1 MRITRVERFDVEELF
16 AALRRVALHRR
27 PHSLPYARADLTLLH
42 AFSPD
47 ALVPAQLYVQRDELA
62 KIAALAASLREHDVD
77 LYALRGYARFWTPD
91 GPEEGID
98 LLPPVVE
105 CSREPVGPCLKL
117 INDGMHRVYSA
128 RKAGRAITVVYVAGV
143 PDDTPYY
150 AYPNPEGWAGVEEVD
165 EIGDELVK
173 KNYRLE
179 PHRSLYRD
187 FNTAFRNATG
197 FRPRAGRAE
206 PTAR

>member
-1 MRITRVERFDVEELF
+1 MKITRVERFGVEELC
-16 AALRRVALHRR
+16 AALRRVSLYDR
-27 PHSLPYARADLTLLH
+27 PQSLPYARADLTLLE
-42 AFSPD
+42 ACSPD
-47 ALVPAQLYVQRDELA
+47 ALVPAQRYVKKSELA
-62 KIAALAASLREHDVD
+62 KIARLAAALGEHDVD
-77 LYALRGYARFWTPD
+77 LYGLRGYVRFWTPD
-91 GPEEGID
+91 GPPEGMD

-105 CSREPVGPCLKL
+105 CSREPAGPCVKL

-128 RKAGRAITVVYVAGV
+128 RASGRPITVVYVAGV

-150 AYPNPEGWAGVEEVD
+150 AYPNPRGWEGVEEIE
-165 EIGDELVK
+165 EIAEAFTK

-197 FRPRAGRAE
+197 FRPRTVE
-206 PTAR
+206 T

>member
-1 MRITRVERFDVEELF
+1 MKITRIERFGVDELF
-16 AALRRVALHRR
+16 AALRRVSLYER
-27 PHSLPYARADLTLLH
+27 PLSRPYERADLTLLE
-42 AFSPD
+42 AFDPG
-47 ALVPAQLYVQRDELA
+47 LLTPAQLYVKRSELT
-62 KIAALAASLREHDVD
+62 KIRRLAEALAAHDVD
-77 LYALRGYARFWTPD
+77 LFGLGGYVRFWTPD
-91 GPEEGID
+91 GPEEGMD

-105 CSREPVGPCLKL
+105 CSREQAGPCIKL

-128 RKAGRAITVVYVAGV
+128 RAARRPITVVYAAGI

-150 AYPNPEGWAGVEEVD
+150 AYPNPRGWQGVEEIE
-165 EIGDELVK
+165 EIGEGFAK

-197 FRPRAGRAE
+197 FR
-206 PTAR
+206 ARTVEA

>member
-1 MRITRVERFDVEELF
+1 MNITRIESFGIDDLF
-16 AALRRVALHRR
+16 AALRRVTLHER
-27 PHSLPYARADLTLLH
+27 PLSLPYARADLTVLEG
-42 AFSPD
+42 FSPD
-47 ALVPAQLYVQRDELA
+47 ALVPAQRYVKRGELT
-62 KIAALAASLREHDVD
+62 KIARLAAALAAHDVD
-77 LYALRGYARFWTPD
+77 LYGLCGFVRFWTAD
-91 GPEEGID
+91 GPPEGMD

-105 CSREPVGPCLKL
+105 CSREAGGPCIKL

-128 RKAGRAITVVYVAGV
+128 RAAGRPITVVYVAGV

-150 AYPNPEGWAGVEEVD
+150 AFPNPAGWDGVEEIE
-165 EIGDELVK
+165 EISEQYAK

-197 FRPRAGRAE
+197 FRPRAVEA
-206 PTAR
+206 